1 MNRLTLL
8 YIWGHSDLT
17 GRCLTGLCLIRMFSL
32 LPCSSIQSKSCT
44 NLIEPPRRDHFQA
57 KFFGGIIFF
66 GPNQEVLGINSSHT
80 GVMGE
85 WGVWRLN
92 KIFGGQF
99 FLAQILILWICVVRF
114 YVITLS
120 IWPSEGQIVTRRI
133 GNPFLENN
141 IHIQVHIW
149 NWKHPRSSHRDHLCL
164 SFMFGGISEL

>member
-1 MNRLTLL
+1 M
-8 YIWGHSDLT
+8 
-17 GRCLTGLCLIRMFSL
+17 LIDGFSL
-32 LPCSSIQSKSCT
+32 SYWVRHVCQSHQLHIFYVDHWNVFLFLMEHYSWHKLIVIGGTCKRSSGSIARTLGPS
-44 NLIEPPRRDHFQA
+44 N
-57 KFFGGIIFF
+57 GG
-66 GPNQEVLGINSSHT
+66 
-80 GVMGE
+80 

-120 IWPSEGQIVTRRI
+120 IWPSEGRIVTRRI